1 MGIYRESLH
10 PRDPIGRYRDKTLA
24 GTATYIDR
32 QGIAHEYAIHNDGE
46 LKTGYDI
53 LAMAASG
60 RVWSGKDA
68 DEHTRIYT
76 VSVDDPHSPD
86 DGNLMMAA
94 SGSHASFAV
103 IDHDQEGPAKPYSR
117 CRGSQFQPVSKRLAD
132 NQTAQGGM
140 GAALTGRR
148 DRREY
153 KAVACAGMLA
163 ANEKAFR
170 ESTTYHVNP
179 AELQS
184 KVAEARR
191 MMMEQGFSRAE
202 AEDTDM
208 YVRFNRHGKP
218 EVIPSVYRS
227 KSGET
232 KARKYPKRSKSS
244 QGEYLDSPNAK
255 IKARDLT
262 RMCGAL
268 DKEGIRDCRMTV
280 DRDRRKTNALHFNA
294 ERYQER
300 DGHMTSIIGTM
311 GGSRD
316 HTDLADARDMLRG

>member
-32 QGIAHEYAIHNDGE
+32 QGIAHEYAIHSDGE

-76 VSVDDPHSPD
+76 ASVDNPHSPD

-148 DRREY
+148 DRKEY

-170 ESTTYHVNP
+170 ESTTHHVNP
-179 AELQS
+179 AKLQS
-184 KVAEARR
+184 QVAEARQEMIR
-191 MMMEQGFSRAE
+191 QGFTKRQ
-202 AEDTDM
+202 AEDAEM
-208 YVRFNRHGKP
+208 YVQFYGGKP
-218 EVIPSVYRS
+218 RIVPSVYRDRN
-227 KSGET
+227 GHVRR
-232 KARKYPKRSKSS
+232 RKYLKRRKDK
-244 QGEYLDSPNAK
+244 QGNYIDSANAK
-255 IKARDLT
+255 IKAKDLT

-280 DRDRRKTNALHFNA
+280 DRDRRKTNALHFSA

-311 GGSRD
+311 GGSRN
-316 HTDLADARDMLRG
+316 HTDLENASDMLRG